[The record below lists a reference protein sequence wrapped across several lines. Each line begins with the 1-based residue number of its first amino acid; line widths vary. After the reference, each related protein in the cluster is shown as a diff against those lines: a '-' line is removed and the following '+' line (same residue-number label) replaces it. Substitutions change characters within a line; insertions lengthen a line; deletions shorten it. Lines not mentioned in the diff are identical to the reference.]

1 MQRIFLTGGTGFV
14 GHAVVR
20 ALVAQGFL
28 VRCLVRPGS
37 EAELRGFES
46 IDRVPGDLMKPEGL
60 VQAAEG
66 CAGLVHLVGIIREHR
81 ARGITFDRLHRQGTE
96 NALRIAREAGIPRY
110 VHMSALGTRAGA
122 PSAYHRTK
130 WRAEEA
136 VRSSGLEW
144 TIFRPSIIFGPGD
157 HFVSVLASM
166 VRRLPAVPVLGDGGY
181 RLQPIPVEQ
190 VAEGFARALRLPVSA
205 GQTYEVGGP
214 EPHRFV
220 DILDQIGRA
229 LGRKR
234 VRKIHVPL
242 GPVKAATR
250 LLQWVPAYPVTPDQ
264 LTMLE
269 EESVVPDP
277 ARFFDAFALTPEP
290 LLEGLVRMLSPR

>member
-1 MQRIFLTGGTGFV
+1 MQRIFVTGGTGFV
-14 GHAVVR
+14 GRAVVR

-37 EAELRGFES
+37 EAALRGFES
-46 IDRVPGDLMKPEGL
+46 IDRVPGDLMQPEGL
-60 VQAAEG
+60 AQAAEG
-66 CAGLVHLVGIIREHR
+66 CAALVHLVGIIREQR
-81 ARGITFDRLHRQGTE
+81 ARGVTFDRLHRQGTE
-96 NALRIAREAGIPRY
+96 NALRIAREAAIPRY
-110 VHMSALGTRAGA
+110 LHMSALGTRPNAQ
-122 PSAYHRTK
+122 SAYHRTK

-166 VRRLPAVPVLGDGGY
+166 VRRLPAVPVLGDGQY
-181 RLQPIPVEQ
+181 RLQPIAVEQ
-190 VAEGFARALRLPVSA
+190 VAEGFARALRIPASL
-205 GQTYEVGGP
+205 GQVYEAGGP
-214 EPHRFV
+214 EPYRFV

-242 GPVKAATR
+242 GPVKTATR
-250 LLQWVPAYPVTPDQ
+250 LLQWLPAYPVTPDQ

-269 EESVVPDP
+269 EESVVLDP
-277 ARFFDAFALTPEP
+277 QRFLAEFGLAPEP
-290 LLEGLVRMLSPR
+290 LSQGLGRMLLPR